1 MQSLLGVDLFGTHGD
16 DMKQISDRKEHQ
28 TQNRI
33 RGEYENRE
41 GPWRGDPGPRVHDS
55 THFFSTKTSPRH
67 DGSSIADYFVDKPE
81 QDQAKYWRNYDIER
95 SLAPELAPRDE
106 YEASLKI
113 QRVARKWL
121 ARRRNAA
128 RDVARDLRDQ
138 LFRPRRRPPLRSA
151 GLRKGVGGE
160 AAPDGAGSRGERRA
174 FCVCGPDVRG
184 VPDCSRVQ
192 VGAGGADGAAG
203 LGVVGRA
210 CRGSHRGRQ
219 RDGGARGE
227 APLVVT
233 EGQQEAAADL
243 S

>member
-41 GPWRGDPGPRVHDS
+41 GP
-55 THFFSTKTSPRH
+55 
-67 DGSSIADYFVDKPE
+67 
-81 QDQAKYWRNYDIER
+81 
-95 SLAPELAPRDE
+95 
-106 YEASLKI
+106 
-113 QRVARKWL
+113 
-121 ARRRNAA
+121 
-128 RDVARDLRDQ
+128 
-138 LFRPRRRPPLRSA
+138 
-151 GLRKGVGGE
+151 
-160 AAPDGAGSRGERRA
+160 
-174 FCVCGPDVRG
+174 
-184 VPDCSRVQ
+184 RVQ
-192 VGAGGADGAAG
+192 IGAGGADGAAG

>member
-33 RGEYENRE
+33 RGEYENR
-41 GPWRGDPGPRVHDS
+41 PFGDTP
-55 THFFSTKTSPRH
+55 
-67 DGSSIADYFVDKPE
+67 
-81 QDQAKYWRNYDIER
+81 
-95 SLAPELAPRDE
+95 
-106 YEASLKI
+106 
-113 QRVARKWL
+113 
-121 ARRRNAA
+121 
-128 RDVARDLRDQ
+128 
-138 LFRPRRRPPLRSA
+138 
-151 GLRKGVGGE
+151 
-160 AAPDGAGSRGERRA
+160 
-174 FCVCGPDVRG
+174 
-184 VPDCSRVQ
+184 
-192 VGAGGADGAAG
+192 GAGGADGAAG

-210 CRGSHRGRQ
+210 RGGSDRGRQ